1 MKFGYELMDTDEL
14 RDAISVDDALD
25 TMQRGMIDE
34 LADIECE
41 LIRGQVDKRFVDLAL
56 TKVQRL
62 KKELIQ
68 DLDNRDWF
76 ITKR

>member
-1 MKFGYELMDTDEL
+1 MKFGHELMDTDEL

-68 DLDNRDWF
+68 DLDNRD
-76 ITKR
+76 

>member
-1 MKFGYELMDTDEL
+1 MGFGYELMDTDEL
-14 RDAISVDDALD
+14 RDTISVDDALD
-25 TMQRGMIDE
+25 TMQRGMINE

-56 TKVQRL
+56 NKVQRL

-68 DLDNRDWF
+68 DLDNRD
-76 ITKR
+76 

>member
-1 MKFGYELMDTDEL
+1 MGFGHELMDTDEL
-14 RDAISVDDALD
+14 RDTISVDDALD
-25 TMQRGMIDE
+25 TMQRGMINE

-56 TKVQRL
+56 NKVQRL

-68 DLDNRDWF
+68 DLDNRD
-76 ITKR
+76 

>member
-1 MKFGYELMDTDEL
+1 MGFGHELMDTDEL
-14 RDAISVDDALD
+14 RDVISVDDALD
-25 TMQRGMIDE
+25 TMQRGMINE

-56 TKVQRL
+56 NKVQRL

-68 DLDNRDWF
+68 DLDNRD
-76 ITKR
+76 

>member
-1 MKFGYELMDTDEL
+1 MGFGYELMDTDEL

-68 DLDNRDWF
+68 DLDNRD
-76 ITKR
+76 

>member
-1 MKFGYELMDTDEL
+1 MKFGHELMDTDEL
-14 RDAISVDDALD
+14 RDAISIDDVLD
-25 TMQRGMIDE
+25 TMQRGMINE

-56 TKVQRL
+56 NKVQRL

-68 DLDNRDWF
+68 DLDNRD
-76 ITKR
+76 

>member
-62 KKELIQ
+62 KKELIR
-68 DLDNRDWF
+68 DLKD
-76 ITKR
+76 

>member
-14 RDAISVDDALD
+14 RAAISVDDALD

-62 KKELIQ
+62 KKELIR
-68 DLDNRDWF
+68 DLKD
-76 ITKR
+76 